1 MGKAGARPSEQDVDK
16 ALKDLKKLI
25 EVYDATWKAIWEY
38 SSELTHLSVKIE
50 EEQWR
55 KSL

>member
-25 EVYDATWKAIWEY
+25 EVYDEAWKAIWEY
-38 SSELTHLSVKIE
+38 SSELTHLYVDKGG
-50 EEQWR
+50 
-55 KSL
+55 KL

>member
-25 EVYDATWKAIWEY
+25 EVYDAAWKAVWEY
-38 SSELTHLSVKIE
+38 SAELTHLYT
-50 EEQWR
+50 R
-55 KSL
+55 KGGRL